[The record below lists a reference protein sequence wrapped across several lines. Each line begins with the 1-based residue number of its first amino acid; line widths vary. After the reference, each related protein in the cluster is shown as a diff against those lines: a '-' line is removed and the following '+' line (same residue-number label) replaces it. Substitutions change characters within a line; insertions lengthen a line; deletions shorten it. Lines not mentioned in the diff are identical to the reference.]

1 MEYLGLVDTDDEEEY
16 EGEQSV
22 RERTRHYE
30 TTGSSRYDTTGSSR
44 YETARAEPTSRREPA
59 ARSPRYAPTHTSGP
73 ATGNGSASV
82 ETLRPVSA
90 PLPRSKSE
98 GRPLQAMSVQ
108 EFAAA
113 EEAPAYRIVT
123 LQPRSYN
130 EARQIGEEFREGTPV
145 IMNLTDMDDVD
156 AKRLVDFAAGLIFGL
171 RGTIEKVTNKVFLLS
186 PRNVEVTPE
195 DKRRIA
201 EGGFYNQS

>member
-1 MEYLGLVDTDDEEEY
+1 MGALRKTMEYLGLVDTDEEE
-16 EGEQSV
+16 EFDIEQPA
-22 RERTRHYE
+22 RDRPRHH
-30 TTGSSRYDTTGSSR
+30 
-44 YETARAEPTSRREPA
+44 ETAGVPRHEAPRAEPAVRREPA
-59 ARSPRYAPTHTSGP
+59 RSARYATAYSGGP
-73 ATGNGSASV
+73 ATGNGSAAV

-90 PLPRSKSE
+90 PMPRPKSE
-98 GRPLQAMSVQ
+98 GRPVQAMSVQ
-108 EFAAA
+108 EYAVAD
-113 EEAPAYRIVT
+113 EPPAYRIVT

-171 RGTIEKVTNKVFLLS
+171 RGSIEKVTNKVFLLS

-201 EGGFYNQS
+201 ESGFYNQS

>member
-1 MEYLGLVDTDDEEEY
+1 MGALRKTMEYLGLVDTDEDEDY
-16 EGEQSV
+16 EGEQPI
-22 RERTRHYE
+22 RERPRHHE
-30 TTGSSRYDTTGSSR
+30 TVGAPRP
-44 YETARAEPTSRREPA
+44 EAIRAEQGARREPA
-59 ARSPRYAPTHTSGP
+59 ARSARYAPAYAGGS
-73 ATGNGSASV
+73 ATGNGSATV
-82 ETLRPVSA
+82 EALRPVSA
-90 PLPRSKSE
+90 PLPRTKPE
-98 GRPLQAMSVQ
+98 GRPVQTMSVQ
-108 EFAAA
+108 EYAVAD
-113 EEAPAYRIVT
+113 EPPAYRIVT

>member
-16 EGEQSV
+16 EGEQPG
-22 RERTRHYE
+22 RERSRHYE
-30 TTGSSRYDTTGSSR
+30 TVGSPRYETSGASR
-44 YETARAEPTSRREPA
+44 YETPRPEPASRREGA
-59 ARSPRYAPTHTSGP
+59 ARSSRYAPSYSGGP
-73 ATGNGSASV
+73 PPGNGSGSV

-90 PLPRSKSE
+90 PIPRPKSE
-98 GRPLQAMSVQ
+98 GRQVQAMSVQ
-108 EFAAA
+108 EFAVADD
-113 EEAPAYRIVT
+113 APAYRIVT

-130 EARQIGEEFREGTPV
+130 EARQLGEEFREGTPV

-186 PRNVEVTPE
+186 PRNVEVSPE